1 MKKIQRSLAYML
13 PFLVLVVAVYAHAQ
27 TQTTG
32 VINSPLNRAFS
43 TIPDLIAGFLKA
55 LVMVALPI
63 ISLFIVYT
71 GFLFVKA
78 RGNSKELATAKMN
91 FFYVMIGAVL
101 ILGAWLIAN
110 LLGSTVSQLLPTAT

>member
-1 MKKIQRSLAYML
+1 MKDLFRFVAGTL
-13 PFLVLVVAVYAHAQ
+13 PLLVLVVASYAGAQ
-27 TQTTG
+27 GQSG
-32 VINSPLNRAFS
+32 YLNSPLNSAIS
-43 TIPDLIAGFLKA
+43 TIPALIAGFLKA

-78 RGNSKELATAKMN
+78 RGNPGELATAKRN

-101 ILGAWLIAN
+101 ILAAWLIAN
-110 LLGSTVSQLLPTAT
+110 LLGNTVAQLLPTT

>member
-1 MKKIQRSLAYML
+1 MRNAQRL
-13 PFLVLVVAVYAHAQ
+13 AVYAVSFLILGVASYVEAQ
-27 TQTTG
+27 GST
-32 VINSPLNRAFS
+32 VNNPLNRAFS

-78 RGNSKELATAKMN
+78 RGNPKDLATAKKA
-91 FFYVMIGAVL
+91 FFYVMIGAIL

-110 LLGSTVSQLLPTAT
+110 LLGNTVSQLLPTT